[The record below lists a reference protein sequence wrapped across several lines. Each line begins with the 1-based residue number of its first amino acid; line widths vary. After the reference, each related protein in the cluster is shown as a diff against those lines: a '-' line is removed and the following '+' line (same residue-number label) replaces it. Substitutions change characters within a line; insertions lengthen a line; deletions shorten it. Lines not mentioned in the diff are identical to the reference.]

1 MRKNLAEFDV
11 GTRNSKG
18 DKKKKKKEKERRKEG
33 REKEQGKSTLDSTTS
48 MLVFMAF
55 SVNTITLSTTKHDF
69 FISFVGLM
77 WEESGG
83 GVQSTRKHTTKN
95 FLIDESNQTFGL

>member
-1 MRKNLAEFDV
+1 MLARETQRETRKKE
-11 GTRNSKG
+11 
-18 DKKKKKKEKERRKEG
+18 KKKKKGGKRG

-69 FISFVGLM
+69 FISLVGLM
-77 WEESGG
+77 WEERGEFN
-83 GVQSTRKHTTKN
+83 QPENTLRKT
-95 FLIDESNQTFGL
+95 S

>member
-18 DKKKKKKEKERRKEG
+18 DKKKKRKKRRKEG

-48 MLVFMAF
+48 MLVFRAF

-69 FISFVGLM
+69 FISLVGLM
-77 WEESGG
+77 WEERGG

-95 FLIDESNQTFGL
+95 F

>member
-18 DKKKKKKEKERRKEG
+18 DKKKKKKKRKKKEERGE
-33 REKEQGKSTLDSTTS
+33 RERTGKRSTLDSTTS

-55 SVNTITLSTTKHDF
+55 SVNTITLSTTEHDF
-69 FISFVGLM
+69 HFLGRFDVG
-77 WEESGG
+77 GG

-95 FLIDESNQTFGL
+95 S